1 MLGALAHGL
10 PLLVVPQG
18 ADQFSNADRVVA
30 AGAGLALQPD
40 ELSPSAVRE
49 SIRSLLGSTHYRESA
64 RALAASGAAAALPRS
79 GALEHLVDHVS

>member
-1 MLGALAHGL
+1 MRVRRFVPQAELLPHCTAVVTHGGSGSMLGALAHGL

-40 ELSPSAVRE
+40 ELSPSAV
-49 SIRSLLGSTHYRESA
+49 
-64 RALAASGAAAALPRS
+64 P
-79 GALEHLVDHVS
+79 